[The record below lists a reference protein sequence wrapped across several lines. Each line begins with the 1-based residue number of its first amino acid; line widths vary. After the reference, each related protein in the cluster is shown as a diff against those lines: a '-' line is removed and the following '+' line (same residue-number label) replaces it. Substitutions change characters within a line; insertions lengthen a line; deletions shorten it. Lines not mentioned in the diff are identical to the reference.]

1 MNARTGAATVLIV
14 LGSIAILIGVID
26 PVEGMFA
33 IFPGSGMIAVGAY
46 LAQTPHRRLVYC
58 AFLLIG
64 VSFCA
69 SLGIS
74 SKFHGLPGWW
84 TLVLLP
90 YPIGWIMDVVGVP
103 FTLTGLFKGP
113 WVRFA
118 VALWVLIAVAL
129 LTVLITTI
137 IRVDLLSPWAIAGV
151 IALSCACTF
160 GVYASDSAQS

>member
-1 MNARTGAATVLIV
+1 MSKKLAPVLVV
-14 LGSIAILIGVID
+14 LGSLAILIGVID
-26 PVEGMFA
+26 PVEGMFI
-33 IFPGSGMIAVGAY
+33 IFPGSGLIALGAY

-64 VSFCA
+64 ASFCA
-69 SLGIS
+69 SSFIS

-90 YPIGWIMDVVGVP
+90 YPIGWTMDVVGVP

-118 VALWVLIAVAL
+118 VGIWVLAAVGL
-129 LTVLITTI
+129 LAVLIGII
-137 IRVDLLSPWAIAGV
+137 IRVNLLSPWTVAAV
-151 IALSCACTF
+151 IALSCACTL
-160 GVYASDSAQS
+160 GVYASDSAES